1 MLSQTLTILDP
12 TSLLGREIADGL
24 AAELPDVRCRLFHT
38 SGADNHLIANV
49 GGAASVVTPL
59 QSLDELAGSAALI
72 VSEPLGEELAAA
84 LLDWLVRHPEVALV
98 DASQPG
104 IAGEQTLTVLDEAPR
119 RHGQPRWYHLLD
131 PSLAAPVRLLQAL
144 RAFRPTRAHLTVF
157 RSASGFGY
165 AAVEEL
171 AVQAAARLS
180 GLAPTDHSALPA
192 VVAFDLAPAGEA
204 AQAALQRQLAG
215 VLPDIELDLQVVEMG
230 VFFGHAASFFVPLT
244 EPVTER
250 RVRTALRAG
259 GLRLARRNQSVRPSD
274 LADEESAM
282 CARLRV
288 TDRQISGWLVA
299 DGLRLAGA
307 AAVVRI
313 ATDVMAF

>member
-38 SGADNHLIANV
+38 SGAADHLIADV
-49 GGAASVVTPL
+49 GGAANVVTPL

-72 VSEPLGEELAAA
+72 VTRPIDEELAAA
-84 LLDWLVRHPEVALV
+84 LLDWLARHPEVALL

-104 IAGEQTLTVLDEAPR
+104 IANAQTLTVLDGAPR
-119 RHGQPRWYHLLD
+119 GRGERRWYHLLD

-144 RAFRPTRAHLTVF
+144 RALRPTRAHLTVF
-157 RSASGFGY
+157 RSASGFGS

-171 AVQAAARLS
+171 AAQAAARLT
-180 GLAPTDHSALPA
+180 GLAPATPLTLPA
-192 VVAFDLAPAGEA
+192 VVAFDLAPAGEEP
-204 AQAALQRQLAG
+204 QVALQHQLAS
-215 VLPDIELDLQVVEMG
+215 VLPNIELDLQVVEMG
-230 VFFGHAASFFVPLT
+230 VFFGHAASFFVSLT
-244 EPVTER
+244 EQVTER

-274 LADEESAM
+274 LVDEESAT

-288 TDRQISGWLVA
+288 ADRQISGWLVA

-313 ATDVMAF
+313 ATDIMAF